1 MEHIV
6 QFAIGIDDNAIKK
19 RVEDNAYDDILE
31 KLVKEAKNS
40 LPRSKSFGS
49 AVNWRYLVDDR
60 LDCFL
65 EKNRDDIIDAA
76 AEKLCESFKRTKAY
90 KEKMTEVVE
99 TQTISPIKVSIPK
112 EV

>member
-1 MEHIV
+1 MMEHIV

-49 AVNWRYLVDDR
+49 DVNWRYLVDDR
-60 LDCFL
+60 LDYFL

-90 KEKMTEVVE
+90 KEKMTEVME
-99 TQTISPIKVSIPK
+99 TQTMPPFKI
-112 EV
+112 EQ

>member
-19 RVEDNAYDDILE
+19 RVEENAYNDIVE
-31 KLVKEAKNS
+31 KLIKEAKNS
-40 LPRSKSFGS
+40 LPRSKSFVENS
-49 AVNWRYLVDDR
+49 VNWRFVVDDR
-60 LDCFL
+60 LDYFL

-90 KEKMTEVVE
+90 KEKMTEVME
-99 TQTISPIKVSIPK
+99 TQTMPPFKI
-112 EV
+112 EQ